1 MLLALGSVMLLW
13 MLVTGN
19 VNPWLVTAA
28 LACLGVPTGLGARAL
43 SRSRP
48 TPSSGRDSSSSPG
61 EP

>member
-1 MLLALGSVMLLW
+1 MLLALGSIMLLW
-13 MLVTGN
+13 MLVTGH

-43 SRSRP
+43 SRGRP
-48 TPSSGRDSSSSPG
+48 SPPSGRGSSSSLE